1 MGAAA
6 SKSIEER
13 IRERA
18 AAAHRP
24 TLLEKLTTTYAGWA
38 GVIAMAVALAM
49 AVAQLRRRKKALAPM
64 AEDSGATPP
73 TAEEATLA
81 SKKPNVA
88 SLAPVAEDCA
98 AATAEDALA
107 RLADWPAAGAL
118 TFSALGTDDRQL
130 VRLAALKR
138 GLTVRSRSRAG
149 ARILVVK
156 PAEAEAAAAVAEEA
170 TVDAAADAALPA
182 NLFVWVVLSS
192 CSRMLTHLATAR
204 QLPCRVEVLRGEGAV
219 QQFRYK
225 RNNGSA
231 LLAAR
236 CDSVADAA
244 TVAAALVAD
253 DILAYP
259 LRKAFVVEEATHA
272 TFDGA
277 AAALVAALDAAAAAA
292 AATDGAGGGSRTTVR
307 LQVWPKTLMARLLG
321 SLPAEPA
328 LWELSPQAT
337 GGLVGSVVRLASG
350 VFKVGASGADCYAGN
365 VEMRNHGEAA
375 GGIDSQICR
384 AFYKLREA
392 VQVAQVDEQFSFA
405 GAVAV
410 DAGAA
415 PGGWTK
421 YLASD
426 RGCSRVYAVDPGDL
440 DVSLLS
446 TQGNVR
452 HVRSLV
458 QEALPVIVS
467 ELAAEGKVLDIFVT
481 DLCPHHPREMQDILQ
496 PLLRDGMLRPGGLV
510 VVTFKFGQGHTEAA
524 FDKQA
529 AEQVAQ
535 LDGLLQKGRTTLVH
549 LMANRLRERTLIGY
563 AASHGA
569 SPPPP
574 SVE

>member
-49 AVAQLRRRKKALAPM
+49 AVAQLRRRKKA
-64 AEDSGATPP
+64 
-73 TAEEATLA
+73 
-81 SKKPNVA
+81 
-88 SLAPVAEDCA
+88 LAPVAEDCA

-277 AAALVAALDAAAAAA
+277 AAALVAALDAAAAA